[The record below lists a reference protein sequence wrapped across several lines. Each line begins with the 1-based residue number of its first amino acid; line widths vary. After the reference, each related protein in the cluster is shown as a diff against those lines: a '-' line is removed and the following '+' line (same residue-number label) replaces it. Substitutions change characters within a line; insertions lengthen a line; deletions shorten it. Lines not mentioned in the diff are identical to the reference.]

1 MSILYAFFGKALFFI
16 YNIVDSY
23 GLAIVIFSI
32 LAKVLLLPL
41 SIKQNKSMKIMK
53 EIQPEM
59 EKLQKKYA
67 DNKEKLGM
75 EMQKLYQKHNYNPLS
90 GCLPVLL
97 QFPIIIALF
106 TVLRQPE
113 QWVFLD
119 GTINAV
125 DMSFLWV
132 QNLGSPDGMNFLV
145 DGTKL
150 NLLSQLP
157 QVIDAVKSGLN
168 NGWYIFPVLSIV
180 SQIFMTKMTM
190 QLQSEQQQRQ
200 MKMFNYAMYG
210 MIGYI
215 SFTFPAGLAI
225 YWFLQTALSIVQQY
239 YFLREKPTKEV

>member
-1 MSILYAFFGKALFFI
+1 MSILYTFFGKALYYI
-16 YNIVDSY
+16 YTVVDSY

-32 LAKVLLLPL
+32 LAKLLLLPL

-53 EIQPEM
+53 DLQPEM

-67 DNKEKLGM
+67 DNKEKLNM
-75 EMQKLYQKHNYNPLS
+75 ETQKLYQKHNYNPLS
-90 GCLPVLL
+90 GCLPILL

-119 GTINAV
+119 GTIKAV

-132 QNLGSPDGMNFLV
+132 QNLGAPDAMNFLA
-145 DGTKL
+145 DGTKFNVL
-150 NLLSQLP
+150 TQTSQI
-157 QVIDAVKSGLN
+157 IDAVKNGMN

-180 SQIFMTKMTM
+180 SQIYMTKMTT

-200 MKMFNYAMYG
+200 MKMFNIMMYV

-239 YFLREKPTKEV
+239 YFLREKPKKDV